1 MTLRRQEGSDE
12 AQYRIKSEESELKY
26 GGTEITTNAKK
37 ATCVFFRNMVKFLKT
52 KKRNNALQWIRYDRL
67 HEKA

>member
-26 GGTEITTNAKK
+26 GGTAITTNAKK
-37 ATCVFFRNMVKFLKT
+37 ATCVFSRNMVKFLKT
-52 KKRNNALQWIRYDRL
+52 KKRNNSLQWIRYDRL